1 VAPAVTGPP
10 QRVPDAPLSTDSHSP
25 DADLPEAVD
34 TVAMDITHTRS
45 DTTVGALAEPR
56 RTWRVP
62 DDRRLPALEACA
74 HAVERTP
81 PVMVR
86 ETLWDTAERAL
97 AFAGTELLR
106 QEGARAWSIDRGDGP
121 VPLPSGAGE
130 GPPRG
135 AVEALLHGQPL
146 QVVRVRVTSTS
157 LVVLRDRDGRVR
169 AEVADVRVDEG
180 DPDTTL
186 LRSARWWA
194 LSDDGDAGSV
204 SRSVERALI
213 DAADDPGRGPDDAV
227 PRLAP
232 VRRPVTDSS

>member
-1 VAPAVTGPP
+1 
-10 QRVPDAPLSTDSHSP
+10 VPDAPLSTGSHFP
-25 DADLPEAVD
+25 DADLHEAVD
-34 TVAMDITHTRS
+34 TVAMDITHTRT

-74 HAVERTP
+74 HTVERTP

-86 ETLWDTAERAL
+86 ETLWDTAGRAL

-106 QEGARAWSIDRGDGP
+106 QEGAGAWSIDRGDGP
-121 VPLPSGAGE
+121 VPLPLSLSLSPDRARE
-130 GPPRG
+130 QGPPRG

-180 DPDTTL
+180 DPDTAL

-194 LSDDGDAGSV
+194 LSDDGDPCSV

-213 DAADDPGRGPDDAV
+213 DAAEDPGRGPGDPV

-232 VRRPVTDSS
+232 VRRPVMDSS

>member
-1 VAPAVTGPP
+1 
-10 QRVPDAPLSTDSHSP
+10 VPDAPLSTGSHSP
-25 DADLPEAVD
+25 DADLHEAVD

-74 HAVERTP
+74 HTVERTP

-86 ETLWDTAERAL
+86 ETLWDTAERSL

-106 QEGARAWSIDRGDGP
+106 LEGAGAWSIDRGDGP
-121 VPLPSGAGE
+121 VSLSLSPDRARE
-130 GPPRG
+130 QGPPRG
-135 AVEALLHGQPL
+135 PVEALLHGQPL

-157 LVVLRDRDGRVR
+157 LVVLRDEDGRVR
-169 AEVADVRVDEG
+169 AEVADVHVDEG
-180 DPDTTL
+180 DPDTAL
-186 LRSARWWA
+186 LRSARWWS
-194 LSDDGDAGSV
+194 LSDDGDPGSV
-204 SRSVERALI
+204 SRSVERVLI
-213 DAADDPGRGPDDAV
+213 DAAEDPGRGPDDPV